1 MANTERMKVTPKKIF
16 LRVIETVQKI
26 FKVDSTYGD
35 KLEPGVIVAKN
46 ELGGMTKGTS
56 GAEAKVTPATYPVAP
71 DGVPGN
77 YVVKCTQAYAAASG
91 DDPEVPEKWS
101 VTNPN
106 GDLLGYIE
114 LTADAKSA
122 DWDDEIRFT
131 LADSSLNASVDDT
144 ATLIVAAG
152 SGKLVVWNPASN
164 KPYGILMEEANA
176 KTADVAV
183 NVLVAGKVDVSK
195 LISLLGD
202 EDAPVEA
209 AIEELR
215 MRNVICVEVL

>member
-1 MANTERMKVTPKKIF
+1 MANTEKMKVTPKKIF
-16 LRVIETVQKI
+16 LHVIETVQKI
-26 FKVDSTYGD
+26 FKGDSTYGD

-46 ELGGMTKGTS
+46 ELGAVTKGTAGS
-56 GAEAKVTPATYPVAP
+56 ESLVTPATYAAAANAVV
-71 DGVPGN
+71 GK
-77 YVVKCTQAYAAASG
+77 YVIKCTQAHADASG
-91 DDPEVPEKWS
+91 DDPEVPEVWS

-106 GDLLGYIE
+106 GTKLGEISLKTGATSVAWDNE
-114 LTADAKSA
+114 L
-122 DWDDEIRFT
+122 RFT
-131 LADSSLNASVDDT
+131 FANASLNASVDAEAD
-144 ATLIVAAG
+144 LNVAAG

-195 LISLLGD
+195 LISLLGN